1 MATIAELHIPPDQFA
16 LHHTLTTLEDAR
28 FEIERIVAHEP
39 EHMMPY
45 VWVTDVD
52 PDELERVLEN
62 DPSVEE
68 AEQLARP
75 DTSVLYQMKWI
86 SSIEALIH
94 MLVEEEGTVLAA
106 EGTHG
111 GWFLRVLFPIRE
123 SLSRTYD
130 FCQERDLKMNV
141 QRVYDVN
148 EGKQGRF
155 GLTERQE
162 ATLKSAYEHGYYSIP
177 RERSLSELAEALDVS
192 HQALSERLRRSH
204 RSLVENAVIIGEG
217 FDGTEDTE

>member
-1 MATIAELHIPPDQFA
+1 
-16 LHHTLTTLEDAR
+16 
-28 FEIERIVAHEP
+28 
-39 EHMMPY
+39 MMPY

-62 DPSVEE
+62 DPSIEE

-106 EGTHG
+106 EGTHE
-111 GWFLRVLFPIRE
+111 GWLLRVLFPICE

-130 FCQERDLKMNV
+130 FC
-141 QRVYDVN
+141 
-148 EGKQGRF
+148 
-155 GLTERQE
+155 
-162 ATLKSAYEHGYYSIP
+162 
-177 RERSLSELAEALDVS
+177 
-192 HQALSERLRRSH
+192 
-204 RSLVENAVIIGEG
+204 
-217 FDGTEDTE
+217 